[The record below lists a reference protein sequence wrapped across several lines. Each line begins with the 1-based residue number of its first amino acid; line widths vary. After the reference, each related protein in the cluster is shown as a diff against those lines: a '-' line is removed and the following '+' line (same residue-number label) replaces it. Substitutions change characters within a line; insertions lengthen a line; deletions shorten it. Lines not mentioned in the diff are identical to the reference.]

1 MEKFQI
7 RFLKENK
14 TEITKIIQLFALQFE
29 PPFANRLQYKLK
41 KFINN
46 KGKEYVVQIHHSSRN
61 STVIAIENLHP
72 IGSYAIVTTVDTFWA
87 LALGSVK
94 NHKLRSTC

>member
-1 MEKFQI
+1 
-7 RFLKENK
+7 
-14 TEITKIIQLFALQFE
+14 
-29 PPFANRLQYKLK
+29 LK

-72 IGSYAIVTTVDTFWA
+72 IGSYAIVTTHI
-87 LALGSVK
+87 LGLGPR
-94 NHKLRSTC
+94 LRQKS